1 MGNELLKIA
10 DGFSMVAEG
19 LRGLAGMEWNGAVDM
34 VEKDAAVPES
44 GVAVDGYGKGEAAV
58 DAVETGAAEAGD
70 SGSGKGQKAGEA
82 DKKVDKKAAD
92 SKKAVAIEDVRGGD
106 GAEDPGGEVEGNQGA
121 AAEVRGGETVGGG
134 PGALPGAFE
143 GSEGALIWED
153 MRYYRPLLL
162 SGG

>member
-1 MGNELLKIA
+1 MGNEWLRIA

-34 VEKDAAVPES
+34 AEKDAAVPES

-82 DKKVDKKAAD
+82 DKKAAD
-92 SKKAVAIEDVRGGD
+92 SKKAVAIEGVRAVMAQKTQEGKSKEIKD
-106 GAEDPGGEVEGNQGA
+106 LLQKYGAVKLSAVDPEHY
-121 AAEVRGGETVGGG
+121 
-134 PGALPGAFE
+134 PALLKEAKV
-143 GSEGALIWED
+143 L
-153 MRYYRPLLL
+153 
-162 SGG
+162 

>member
-1 MGNELLKIA
+1 MGNEWLRIA
-10 DGFSMVAEG
+10 DGFSMVADG

-34 VEKDAAVPES
+34 AEKDAAVPES

-92 SKKAVAIEDVRGGD
+92 SKKAVAIEDVRAVMAQKTQEGKSQGIKELLQKY
-106 GAEDPGGEVEGNQGA
+106 GAVKLSAVDPA
-121 AAEVRGGETVGGG
+121 HY
-134 PGALPGAFE
+134 PALLKEAGV
-143 GSEGALIWED
+143 L
-153 MRYYRPLLL
+153 
-162 SGG
+162 